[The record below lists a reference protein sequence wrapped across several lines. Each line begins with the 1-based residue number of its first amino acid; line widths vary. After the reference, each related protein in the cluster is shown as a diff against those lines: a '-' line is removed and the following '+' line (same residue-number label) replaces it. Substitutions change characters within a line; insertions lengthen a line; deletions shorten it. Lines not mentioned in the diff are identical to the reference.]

1 MVMAANSILARAI
14 GIEDLTVIRH
24 LETALKEETK
34 TSSAYSAYALR
45 AHEEGYEG
53 IGSLF
58 RSLGRAEQI
67 HATNH
72 ARVLRHMSGPTGVEV
87 SMRRV
92 EGSLDNLRSALV
104 DQRFEVDY
112 LYPTFLTAAVP
123 LFDSTA
129 IRTFHWALEADK
141 SHVRMLWHLIPRVGA
156 DRAGWAFTPHQF
168 FVCALCGYAAQETE
182 SQNCPSCN
190 YLWERFET
198 IQ

>member
-1 MVMAANSILARAI
+1 MAADPVLARAI
-14 GIEDLTVIRH
+14 GIEDLRVIRH
-24 LETALKEETK
+24 LETAFGEETK
-34 TSSAYSAYALR
+34 IYSTYR
-45 AHEEGYEG
+45 AFAERADEEGFHG
-53 IGSLF
+53 IASVF

-72 ARVLRHMSGPTGVEV
+72 ARVLRRMSGPAGVQIPIPHI
-87 SMRRV
+87 
-92 EGSLDNLRSALV
+92 EGSLKNLRSALV

-123 LFDSTA
+123 LVDSTA

-141 SHVRMLWHLIPRVGA
+141 SHVRLLWQLIPRVGA
-156 DRAGWAFTPHQF
+156 DKNGWAYTPHSF
-168 FVCALCGYAAQETE
+168 FVCALCGYAAHETE
-182 SQNCPSCN
+182 SENCPSCN